1 LVLRRSVSCPSPAA
15 AHAARRPLATKG
27 TGGSIPLCNV
37 LAETYPDAE
46 IMLYGVQEPRC
57 VIHAPDES
65 VDPSELERIAVAE
78 ALLLATHAEVS

>member
-1 LVLRRSVSCPSPAA
+1 
-15 AHAARRPLATKG
+15 
-27 TGGSIPLCNV
+27 V

-78 ALLLATHAEVS
+78 ALLLAAHAEVS